1 MDLLSSFLASFTLI
15 FAIIDPFAS
24 VPIFLILTKKFN
36 DQQRYKSADNAI
48 LVAGALAVAFIIFGL
63 SILSIFG
70 ISLSS
75 FKIFG
80 GVVLGLLAIETVLGI
95 SFGSKHE
102 TTDINV
108 ASVIIGTPLL
118 TGPGVIT
125 SVIVLSTQ
133 YGISIVLAA
142 TLLALAISWI
152 IIRNSGILVK
162 VLGQNTIEVAAKVM
176 GLLLGALGVQFIR
189 AGLLGA

>member
-1 MDLLSSFLASFTLI
+1 MTLLSNFLASFSLI

-24 VPIFLILTKKFN
+24 VPIFLILTKKFT
-36 DQQRYKSADNAI
+36 DEERQKSADNAI
-48 LVAGALAVAFIIFGL
+48 MVAGGLAIAFIIFGL
-63 SILSIFG
+63 SILGIFG
-70 ISLSS
+70 ITLES

-80 GVVLGLLAIETVLGI
+80 GVVLGLLAVETVLGI
-95 SFGSKHE
+95 SFGKKHE
-102 TTDINV
+102 VNDINV

-133 YGISIVLAA
+133 FGTSIVLTA
-142 TLLALAISWI
+142 TVCALGISWL

-162 VLGQNTIEVAAKVM
+162 ILGQNTIDVAAKVM